1 MLVSDF
7 LDEQL
12 CDNGVVRVG
21 RGSECT
27 IPLNDIADH
36 LDRATRFVRMVEER
50 VNHAIADGEDIILR
64 FGEEFEFSRDQI
76 FLRATG
82 EGFGQSLCIETGN
95 VIGTIRARMD
105 GNTFRL
111 RVTSRFGASSCTI

>member
-36 LDRATRFVRMVEER
+36 LDRPTRFVRMVEER
-50 VNHAIADGEDIILR
+50 VNHAIADGEDMIFGSARNSSFPAIKYSSALPARDLGRAFVLR
-64 FGEEFEFSRDQI
+64 PAMSSARYALGWMAIPS
-76 FLRATG
+76 
-82 EGFGQSLCIETGN
+82 GFG
-95 VIGTIRARMD
+95 
-105 GNTFRL
+105 
-111 RVTSRFGASSCTI
+111 